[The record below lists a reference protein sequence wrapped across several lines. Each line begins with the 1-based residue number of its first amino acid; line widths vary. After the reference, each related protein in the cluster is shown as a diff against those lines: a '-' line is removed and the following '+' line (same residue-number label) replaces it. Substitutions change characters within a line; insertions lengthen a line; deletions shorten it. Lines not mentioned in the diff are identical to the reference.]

1 MEAETV
7 ITSVWQKSKVLIK
20 GMLIGGLVLAL
31 LIPSFFVQELI
42 KEREQRQK
50 EAFAEVSGKWAGQQ
64 TLTGPVLVL
73 PYREIMQGSNNQ
85 TTTVTKLA
93 YILPDK
99 LDIQSTAN
107 PEKRYRGIY
116 QVMLYSSDVK
126 INGKFNEIPLQQLKI
141 DPANVLWHEAYVC
154 IDLTDAKGLKEE
166 IKLNWNDSAFTLNPS
181 SVNNAVMREAFNA
194 PVSVEP
200 GKPIVFSSN
209 FSINGSGKLLF
220 TPVGKETTVKLSSNW
235 PDPSFTGGQLPDHR
249 ITDNGFVATWKNLA
263 HTRNFPQAWTENSY
277 NLQSSSFGAD
287 LFIPVNGY
295 QKTMRSVKYAILCIL
310 LTFAAFF
317 IIETV
322 NKRSVHP
329 FQYALIGLAL
339 ILFYTLLLSFSE
351 YTGFNAAYVIASAAT
366 VGLIAWFVKG
376 ILQSSKLTTVL
387 SVVLVLMYSYV
398 FTILQLQ
405 DYSLILGSIGL
416 FLTLA
421 VIMHFS
427 KKIQW

>member
-1 MEAETV
+1 MAMETV
-7 ITSVWQKSKVLIK
+7 VKNVWQRSKLLIK
-20 GMLIGGLVLAL
+20 GLLIGALILLL
-31 LIPSFFVQELI
+31 LIPAYFVRDLI
-42 KEREQRQK
+42 REREERQK
-50 EAFAEVSGKWAGQQ
+50 EAFIEVSSKWAGRQ
-64 TLTGPVLVL
+64 TITGPVLVL
-73 PYREIMQGSNNQ
+73 PYNEAVQVSNQ
-85 TTTVTKLA
+85 PGLVKKLA

-99 LDIQSTAN
+99 LTIQSMVN

-116 QVMLYSSDVK
+116 QVMLYSSDITVS
-126 INGKFNEIPLQQLKI
+126 GKFKEIPLQQLKL
-141 DPANVLWHEAYVC
+141 DPANVSWAQAYIC
-154 IDLTDAKGLKEE
+154 FGLTDAKGLKEE
-166 IKLNWNDSAFTLNPS
+166 IKLNWNDSTVTLNPS
-181 SVNNAVMREAFNA
+181 SVNNAVMRDAFVA
-194 PVSVEP
+194 PVNVEA
-200 GKPIVFSSN
+200 GKEISFSS
-209 FSINGSGKLLF
+209 SISVNGSEQLLF
-220 TPVGKETTVKLSSNW
+220 TPVGKETTATLTSAW
-235 PDPSFTGGQLPDHR
+235 PHPSFTGGQLPDHR
-249 ITDNGFVATWKNLA
+249 ISDSGFVATWKNLA
-263 HTRNFPQAWTENSY
+263 HTRSFPQAWKEDAY

-322 NKRSVHP
+322 HKKSVHP

-351 YTGFNAAYVIASAAT
+351 YTGFNIAYIIASVAT

-376 ILQSSKLTTVL
+376 ILQSSRLTSVL
-387 SVVLVLMYSYV
+387 SVALVLMYSYV
-398 FTILQLQ
+398 FTILQLE

>member
-73 PYREIMQGSNNQ
+73 PYREIVQGSNSQ

-99 LDIQSTAN
+99 LDIESTAN
-107 PEKRYRGIY
+107 PEKRSRGIY

-126 INGKFNEIPLQQLKI
+126 ISGKFNEIPLQQLKI
-141 DPANVLWHEAYVC
+141 DPANVLSHEAYVS

-166 IKLNWNDSAFTLNPS
+166 IKLNWNDSAITLNPS

-249 ITDNGFVATWKNLA
+249 ITDSDFVATWKNLA
-263 HTRNFPQAWTENSY
+263 HTRSFPQAWTENSY
-277 NLQSSSFGAD
+277 DLQSSSFGAD